1 MGILVRNNKVISAG
15 GKILYRNV
23 SPFELPNLKLY
34 LSATRMV
41 QQADESSVSRFTDF
55 SGNSYH
61 ATQAT
66 SGNQPKFDL
75 NQFGS
80 NAGIKFDGVDDFMAL
95 SGGALEIFRNINKYT
110 VQCLFKRSTTSS
122 TGYMLISS
130 NNALTGGRGCGISY
144 TSTSIFVSTRILDG
158 TAEANI
164 TIPSNDLNTHFIQ
177 FTLNPSNSIV
187 SAYLDGV
194 LAGAIVVTSGNI
206 SNTSAGGLRIGG
218 TQVGTV
224 LYGTPI
230 INAISINTEYSD
242 PSTIQAQY
250 RGYLSR
256 GYL

>member
-1 MGILVRNNKVISAG
+1 ML
-15 GKILYRNV
+15 
-23 SPFELPNLKLY
+23 
-34 LSATRMV
+34 
-41 QQADESSVSRFTDF
+41 
-55 SGNSYH
+55 
-61 ATQAT
+61 
-66 SGNQPKFDL
+66 
-75 NQFGS
+75 
-80 NAGIKFDGVDDFMAL
+80 
-95 SGGALEIFRNINKYT
+95 FR
-110 VQCLFKRSTTSS
+110 S
-122 TGYMLISS
+122 ISS
-130 NNALTGGRGCGISY
+130 NNAITGARGCSISY

-177 FTLNPSNSIV
+177 VTLNPSNSIV

-194 LAGAIVVTSGNI
+194 LAGATVVTSGNI

-242 PSTIQAQY
+242 PSIIQAQY
-250 RGYLSR
+250 RGVLER